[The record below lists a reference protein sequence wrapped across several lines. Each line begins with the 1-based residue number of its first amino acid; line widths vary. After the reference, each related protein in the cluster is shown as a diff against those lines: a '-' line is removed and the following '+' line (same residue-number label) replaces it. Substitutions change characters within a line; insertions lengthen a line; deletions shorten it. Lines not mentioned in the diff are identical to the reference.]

1 MKRNSL
7 LLKSSQNKE
16 ELYVV
21 ASSYGNMVH
30 GPGLSSYLIKTPG
43 AIPKAGHGLWKKADV

>member
-1 MKRNSL
+1 
-7 LLKSSQNKE
+7 
-16 ELYVV
+16 V